1 LNQKIFKLDINNKA
15 VKEILLTSLLL
26 ITVMAVLLYLN
37 MVSVIAQETSLG
49 IDTNNIT
56 VPDTNN
62 MTGDDN
68 ATEPEAGM
76 ISRKD

>member
-15 VKEILLTSLLL
+15 VKKILLTSLVL
-26 ITVMAVLLYLN
+26 ISVMAVLLYLN
-37 MVSVIAQETSLG
+37 GVSIIAQETNIG

-56 VPDTNN
+56 AQAIDN

>member
-1 LNQKIFKLDINNKA
+1 
-15 VKEILLTSLLL
+15 
-26 ITVMAVLLYLN
+26 MAVLLYLN